1 METIKD
7 TALATAQGCPIPT
20 YVLDDLCSRFIINIP
35 DEERQDLIRVFF
47 QIELAHWFYLDFY
60 CAENVELRTCGIKDF
75 SAQIFKHCPFLS
87 GHAGEVDKIL
97 DNWKSYK
104 MSVPTYG
111 AILLDPEMKYCL
123 LAQGFWTK
131 SSWGFPK
138 GKVNENEA
146 PHDCAIRE
154 VDEETGFDITPL
166 IDKNEFIEN
175 YFNDQLSRL
184 YIIKGVGLDTKFQPK
199 TRKEIKSLQWFPVE
213 ALPAHRRDQTPKSLD
228 MNPNNF
234 FMVIPFIKPLR
245 KWISKKLGQT
255 YLLDAEYD
263 IKGGN
268 LSGQKQMKAR
278 DQPEGNNRQFNE
290 GRATQREKQ
299 KQKVQQYFAQQ
310 NHNEFQEYMQHK
322 EKKQRSDSPRKEAG
336 KVRGIENKSP
346 KPNKKQH
353 YSILN
358 RDGTVTGA
366 QPNLIQNTWGPNQ
379 VTGQP
384 KRNLGNPFNSP
395 GGYMQG
401 PRLSNYNNNSAKSPM
416 SGNMSQDVKQ
426 RPRKYKKV
434 TDPDGLGS
442 EAWLNFQLDVNAIM
456 ACLP

>member
-7 TALATAQGCPIPT
+7 TALAASQGCPIPT

-111 AILLDPEMKYCL
+111 AILLDPEMKYVKISHL
-123 LAQGFWTK
+123 ISYVHK
-131 SSWGFPK
+131 
-138 GKVNENEA
+138 
-146 PHDCAIRE
+146 
-154 VDEETGFDITPL
+154 VDEETGFDITPM

-366 QPNLIQNTWGPNQ
+366 QPNLLQNTWGPNQ
-379 VTGQP
+379 LTGQP

-426 RPRKYKKV
+426 RPRKYKKI

-442 EAWLNFQLDVNAIM
+442 EAWLNFQLNVNAIM